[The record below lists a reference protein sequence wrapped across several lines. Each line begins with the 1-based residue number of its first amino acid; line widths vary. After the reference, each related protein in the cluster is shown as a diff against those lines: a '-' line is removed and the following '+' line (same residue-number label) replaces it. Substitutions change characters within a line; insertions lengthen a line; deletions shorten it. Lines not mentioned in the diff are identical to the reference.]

1 MSDKCIIFVSLLGID
16 QRAMD
21 NSKRKIVFI
30 VNPKSGVQGKE
41 QIVRWIGERIDKKL
55 YDTEIIYTKWAGH
68 AVNIA
73 KEKAAEKV
81 YAVVA
86 IGGDGTINEIAR
98 SLVHTDTALG
108 IIPCGSGNGLARHL
122 KVSLDAKK
130 AIDTINEGR
139 LETIDY
145 GLINEIP
152 FFCTCGVGFDAFISL
167 KFAEAGKRGPLT
179 YIEKTIRESINY
191 APETY
196 EVEIDGQRAVHKA
209 FVIAC
214 GNASQYGNNAYIAPR
229 ASLNDGLLDVTII
242 EPFNMREAPSLSF
255 QLFNKTIDQDSHV
268 KTLKCNSLHIKR
280 AKIGVAHFDG
290 DPIMLGESID
300 VKIVKQG
307 LKVII
312 PSPKNSSGV
321 LTRAQDYLDDI
332 DAFIEQVSRH
342 NKVILN
348 KGKKQVKKILSQ

>member
-1 MSDKCIIFVSLLGID
+1 MRLKLFKKFFFTTSFIIFFSLSVMMLILSFVLNNYIAKSKKETLIECCEEIVEYID
-16 QRAMD
+16 G
-21 NSKRKIVFI
+21 F
-30 VNPKSGVQGKE
+30 P
-41 QIVRWIGERIDKKL
+41 
-55 YDTEIIYTKWAGH
+55 DTEKIDSGDFADIVESIAG
-68 AVNIA
+68 V
-73 KEKAAEKV
+73 
-81 YAVVA
+81 
-86 IGGDGTINEIAR
+86 
-98 SLVHTDTALG
+98 SHTDIFITDNNGKIL
-108 IIPCGSGNGLARHL
+108 ICGCTDWQEKGSCDHSNNHI
-122 KVSLDAKK
+122 LDK
-130 AIDTINEGR
+130 D
-139 LETIDY
+139 L
-145 GLINEIP
+145 
-152 FFCTCGVGFDAFISL
+152 
-167 KFAEAGKRGPLT
+167 
-179 YIEKTIRESINY
+179 EKTIKESINY

-196 EVEIDGQRAVHKA
+196 EVEIDGQRTVHKA

-280 AKIGVAHFDG
+280 AKDGVAHFDG

-321 LTRAQDYLDDI
+321 LTRAQDYLDEI